1 MGLVVVACMYDVPTG
16 YDASVER
23 RIKQVGKLRKASK
36 NIQKSRGTA
45 KPPSLEPV
53 RVEEDVKSKTH
64 YFSPTTFTPSR
75 SPSIYIPGAFSRF
88 PPSILRWQTQ
98 QQSYLRSIDGPC

>member
-1 MGLVVVACMYDVPTG
+1 MVVACMYDVPTG
-16 YDASVER
+16 YDASVEA
-23 RIKQVGKLRKASK
+23 KQVKQARTYR
-36 NIQKSRGTA
+36 KSRGTA

-53 RVEEDVKSKTH
+53 RVEEKDVKSKTH

-75 SPSIYIPGAFSRF
+75 SLSIYIPGAFSRF